1 MEIVDLAD
9 RDWSWDEEYENLG
22 AQAAS
27 VAFGSG
33 EAHVRLLRLDAGGWV
48 EPHETGFGQLF
59 VPIEGDGW
67 VIEGSRK
74 AAIRV
79 GQAAYF
85 PRGVIQAKGSETGM
99 IALTIQVAD
108 LDLGGTV

>member
-1 MEIVDLAD
+1 MEILDLTE
-9 RDWSWDEEYENLG
+9 RDWLRVDEYENVG
-22 AQAAS
+22 AHAAS

-48 EPHETGFGQLF
+48 EPHEAGFGQLF
-59 VPIEGDGW
+59 VPIDGGGW
-67 VIEGSRK
+67 VSKGSQK

-99 IALTIQVAD
+99 TALLIQVND